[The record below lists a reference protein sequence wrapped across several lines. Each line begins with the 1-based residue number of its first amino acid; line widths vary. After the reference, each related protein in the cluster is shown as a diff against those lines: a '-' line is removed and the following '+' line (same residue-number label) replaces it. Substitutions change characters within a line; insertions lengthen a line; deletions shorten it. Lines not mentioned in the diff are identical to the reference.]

1 MSTETKATKC
11 PDGYEVVQE
20 VPHDDGTSTLV
31 VRETA
36 PRRTYML
43 SAGLMAMAAL
53 AEMPAPP
60 SIRSIRPRSHRPT
73 SEKGYR
79 PYPKLRGSL
88 RNQPCPKC
96 GKKQKRCI
104 C

>member
-1 MSTETKATKC
+1 MSTETTMNGDAKV
-11 PDGYEVVQE
+11 PDG
-20 VPHDDGTSTLV
+20 TTTLV

-43 SAGLMAMAAL
+43 TSVMAAMAAL

-60 SIRSIRPRSHRPT
+60 SPRSIKRNYRTT

-79 PYPKLRGSL
+79 PYPKLRGSE
-88 RNQPCPKC
+88 RNKPCEKC